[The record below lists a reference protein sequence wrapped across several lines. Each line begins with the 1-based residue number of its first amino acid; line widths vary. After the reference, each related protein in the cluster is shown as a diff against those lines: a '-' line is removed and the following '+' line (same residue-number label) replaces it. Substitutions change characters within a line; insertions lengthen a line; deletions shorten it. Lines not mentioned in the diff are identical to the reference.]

1 MEFGNPSSHTFGS
14 SFMFLTTG
22 YLFVKHYSTKMKVK
36 QSLLATLTVTNMT
49 MCLIYAIGFSRV
61 FKGVHT
67 YNQVIS
73 GLVFGTILSLM
84 QCFVFYQAYFKFYV
98 SIRQKT
104 VKQLIINPFTVTF
117 SVMIIIGVYVH
128 LQTQANF
135 KVPQIW
141 IDNIK
146 KNCKVN
152 HIDVD
157 PETAN
162 FEKFYLGLSII
173 GVYVGAIIDQKY
185 FNDKHIFFND
195 TSWSI
200 N

>member
-22 YLFVKHYSTKMKVK
+22 YLLVKHYCTKMEIK
-36 QSLLATLTVTNMT
+36 QSLIGTLTVVNTIMVG
-49 MCLIYAIGFSRV
+49 IYAIGFSRV

-73 GLVFGTILSLM
+73 GLVFGSILALM
-84 QCFVFYQAYFKFYV
+84 QCFVFYEPYFKFYV
-98 SIRQKT
+98 SIRT
-104 VKQLIINPFTVTF
+104 RSVKQLIFNQFTVTF
-117 SVMIIIGVYVH
+117 SIMVLIGIYIH
-128 LQTQANF
+128 FDTQANF
-135 KVPQIW
+135 KVPQLW

-162 FEKFYLGLSII
+162 FEKFYLGLSMI
-173 GVYVGAIIDQKY
+173 GVYIGVIIDQ
-185 FNDKHIFFND
+185 
-195 TSWSI
+195 
-200 N
+200 